1 MSEKRD
7 IAGLWWLPTNPDER
21 WAGTLTLEC
30 DEDPKLI
37 VNSQKSAFQGLGK
50 ELVAPPAIVGHDQ
63 NGKLISL
70 LFPSWP
76 RTHGGMALS
85 QIEFEAHYAI
95 LGLELSHHDD
105 FKVNE
110 LTFQMQHLLAWIE
123 SSGFLKNEQ
132 TPNED
137 FIIRYKS
144 PDDLSF
150 IINSDLSIKF
160 HLGFLFNNGRH
171 EKKLEEKMRVTFVCK
186 EGIKFSQCKDLMGTF
201 RQLLHLATLEKIY
214 PLEITVRK
222 EGHGFVHED
231 KFYPQDIELWNSII
245 REDVESDLRPDKW
258 IFRFAD
264 VQSRFSDFF
273 SNWLKFT
280 NDFEEA
286 LNSYSTT
293 IYHSLPSPIAHIC
306 LTQALEAYHGVKFAS
321 HGQTNFCGKI
331 QELAEKYKDHLKG
344 LVDDVPEFSKIVRD
358 NRHYY
363 THHNPEDLKAGR
375 VVSGTPLFR
384 LNEKLK
390 LIFQMCVLTEM
401 GIPADRFVRLRRQ
414 LATYSMDF
422 V

>member
-1 MSEKRD
+1 MSKKRD

-21 WAGTLTLEC
+21 WVGTLTLEC
-30 DEDPKLI
+30 DEEPKLI
-37 VNSQKSAFQGLGK
+37 VSSPKNALQDLGK
-50 ELVAPPAIVGHDQ
+50 ELIAPPAIVGHDQ
-63 NGKLISL
+63 SGKLISL

-76 RTHGGMALS
+76 RTSGGMALS
-85 QIEFEAHYAI
+85 QIEFAAHYAI
-95 LGLELSHHDD
+95 LGLELSHHND

-110 LTFQMQHLLAWIE
+110 LTFQMQHLLDWVGLT
-123 SSGFLKNEQ
+123 GFLKGEASADEN
-132 TPNED
+132 

-144 PDDLSF
+144 PEKEEFVITS
-150 IINSDLSIKF
+150 NLSIKF
-160 HLGFLFNNGRH
+160 QLGYIFNNGRH
-171 EKKLEEKMRVTFVCK
+171 EKKLEEEMRVTFVCK
-186 EGIKFSQCKDLMGTF
+186 EGIKLSQCKDLMGTF
-201 RQLLHLATLEKIY
+201 RQLLHFATLEKIY
-214 PLEITVRK
+214 PLEMTARK
-222 EGHGFVHED
+222 EGHGFAHED

-245 REDVESDLRPDKW
+245 KEDVKSDFRP
-258 IFRFAD
+258 IFRYAD
-264 VQSRFSDFF
+264 VKSRFVDFF

-293 IYHSLPSPIAHIC
+293 IYHSLPSPITHIC

-344 LVDDVPEFSKIVRD
+344 LVDDVPEFAKAVRD

-375 VVSGTPLFR
+375 VVSGTPLCR

-401 GIPADRFVRLRRQ
+401 GIPVGRFVLLRRQ